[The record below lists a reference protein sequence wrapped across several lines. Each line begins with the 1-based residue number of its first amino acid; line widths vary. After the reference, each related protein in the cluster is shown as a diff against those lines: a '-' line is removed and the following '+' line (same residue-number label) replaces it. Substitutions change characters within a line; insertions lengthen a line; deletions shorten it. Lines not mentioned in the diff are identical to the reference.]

1 MPRAADGPRALR
13 EAMVDRSN
21 PLRQLRVGILLLSI
35 ITVVG
40 TVGYM
45 LLGLRPLDALY
56 LCVTVISTVGF
67 REVGNVTT
75 PFQVFTILL
84 ILSGVGTALYTLGV
98 MLEALVE
105 GRLTDF
111 FGRRRMQRQING
123 LSGHVI
129 VCGFGRVGRAIAR
142 RVVAEGSDVVVIDI
156 DPERL
161 ISWNGLSVEGNATDD
176 DTLQRAGIASARS
189 LVAALKNDAD
199 NLYVTLS
206 GRSLK
211 PDLFIA
217 ARARVESAE
226 PKLTQAGAD
235 RVVNPQSIG
244 GERMAALVMQP
255 AVADFLDVVMHDGSL
270 EFRLAEIVIAHTSPL
285 AGLSLRDAH
294 VRDRTGAMI
303 LAMRDGAGNFRTNPP
318 PEEIIDPGEV
328 LIAIGTNAQLESLRQ
343 AAAEIS
349 R

>member
-1 MPRAADGPRALR
+1 MTRGADGAAPLR
-13 EAMVDRSN
+13 GAAVDRSN
-21 PLRQLRVGILLLSI
+21 PLRQLRIGILLLSSI
-35 ITVVG
+35 MVIG

-45 LLGLRPLDALY
+45 FFGLRFLDALY

-67 REVGNVTT
+67 RELGEVTDG
-75 PFQVFTILL
+75 FQVFTILL

-105 GRLTDF
+105 GRLTDS
-111 FGRRRMQRQING
+111 FGRRRMQRQIND
-123 LSGHVI
+123 LENHVI
-129 VCGFGRVGRAIAR
+129 VCGYGRVGRSIAR
-142 RVVAEGSDVVVIDI
+142 RIVAEGGEVVVIDI
-156 DPERL
+156 SDDRL
-161 ISWNGLSVEGNATDD
+161 DDWSGLSVTGNATDD
-176 DTLQRAGIASARS
+176 HTLQAAGIERARS
-189 LVAALKNDAD
+189 LVAALTSDAD
-199 NLYVTLS
+199 NLYVTLT
-206 GRSLK
+206 GRSLA

-217 ARARVESAE
+217 ARARVDSAE

-270 EFRLAEIVIAHTSPL
+270 EFRLAEVPIADGSPL
-285 AGLSLRDAH
+285 AGLSLREAH

-303 LAMRDGAGNFRTNPP
+303 LAMRNGAGDFRTNPP
-318 PEEIIDPGEV
+318 PEEVIDPGEV
-328 LIAIGTNAQLESLRQ
+328 LIAIGTNAQLEALRR
-343 AAAEIS
+343 AASAGS

>member
-1 MPRAADGPRALR
+1 MTRGADGPGPLR
-13 EAMVDRSN
+13 GAVADRSN
-21 PLRQLRVGILLLSI
+21 PLRQLRVGIVLLSM
-35 ITVVG
+35 ITMIG
-40 TVGYM
+40 TAGYM
-45 LLGLRPLDALY
+45 VLGLDFLDALY
-56 LCVTVISTVGF
+56 MCVTVISTVGF
-67 REVGNVTT
+67 RELGEVTT
-75 PFQVFTILL
+75 GFQWFTIVL

-105 GRLTDF
+105 GRLTDS
-111 FGRRRMQRQING
+111 FGRRRMQRQINE
-123 LSGHVI
+123 LSDHVI
-129 VCGFGRVGRAIAR
+129 VCGLGRVGRSIAR
-142 RVVAEGSDVVVIDI
+142 RVVAEGRDVVVIDV
-156 DPERL
+156 DPDRL
-161 ISWNGLSVEGNATDD
+161 AGWEGLSVEGNATDD
-176 DTLQRAGIASARS
+176 QTLLTAGIERAAS
-189 LVAALKNDAD
+189 LVAALANDAD

-270 EFRLAEIVIAHTSPL
+270 EFRLAEVVIAQRSPL

-303 LAMRDGAGNFRTNPP
+303 LAMRDELGNFRTNPP
-318 PEEIIDPGEV
+318 PEEVIDPGEV
-328 LIAIGTNAQLESLRQ
+328 LIAIGTNAQLEALR
-343 AAAEIS
+343 AAASEIS

>member
-1 MPRAADGPRALR
+1 MSRSVDGPAAIRGSKI
-13 EAMVDRSN
+13 DRSN
-21 PLRQLRVGILLLSI
+21 PLRQLQIGILLLSSI
-35 ITVVG
+35 LVIG

-45 LLGLRPLDALY
+45 LFGLRFLDALY

-67 REVGNVTT
+67 RELGVVTDG
-75 PFQVFTILL
+75 FQVFTIVL

-105 GRLTDF
+105 GRLTDS
-111 FGRRRMQRQING
+111 FGRRRMQRQIND
-123 LSGHVI
+123 LQGHVI
-129 VCGFGRVGRAIAR
+129 VCGFGRVGRSIAR
-142 RVVAEGSDVVVIDI
+142 RITAEGGDVVVIDT
-156 DPERL
+156 DSERL
-161 ISWNGLSVEGNATDD
+161 EGWPGLWVEGNATDD
-176 DTLQRAGIASARS
+176 QTLQAAGIDRARS
-189 LVAALKNDAD
+189 LVAALTSDAD
-199 NLYVTLS
+199 NLYVTLT
-206 GRSLK
+206 GRSLS
-211 PDLFIA
+211 PRLFIA

-235 RVVNPQSIG
+235 RVVNPQNIG

-270 EFRLAEIVIAHTSPL
+270 EFRLAEVTIAHTSPL

-303 LAMRDGAGNFRTNPP
+303 LAMRDEEGNFRTNPP
-318 PEEIIDPGEV
+318 PEEVIDPGEV
-328 LIAIGTNAQLESLRQ
+328 LIAIGTNAQLESLRE
-343 AAAEIS
+343 AASEIS